1 VKKNKKLRKR
11 KSNFHELNCINHVG
25 KSFVLREDGK
35 RRDLKVAPIA
45 RQINSQR
52 HAEMQGL

>member
-1 VKKNKKLRKR
+1 
-11 KSNFHELNCINHVG
+11 VG